1 MIPANTSLPKSALT
15 LPRSITTWPDDV
27 RLLLQDCFDRTN
39 WEIFEH
45 PDMELYCDSV
55 SAGLDVALYTVS
67 VEKCI
72 RVYPNQ
78 NPWMMRFSSC

>member
-1 MIPANTSLPKSALT
+1 MIPANTSVPKSALT

-27 RLLLQDCFDRTN
+27 HLQLQDCFDRTN

-55 SAGLDVALYTVS
+55 SAGLDVAR
-67 VEKCI
+67 I

-78 NPWMMRFSSC
+78 IPWIMRFSSC